1 MNKLKAKIAS
11 VLSLLVVFVG
21 FTTPAFA
28 AVGDQGVD
36 WSVYQGGQGQFG
48 YANDKFAL
56 IQIGGYNANGLYNQH
71 TYSSQ
76 VQSAIAQGKR
86 AHTYVWFDTWGDL
99 GIAKRTMDYFL
110 PKIQTPKGSI
120 VALDVEGGVLA
131 SIPDGYGGYTSTA
144 AEKQA
149 NTETVLYGMRRI
161 RDAGYTPMYYSG
173 KPFTLKHINYD
184 QIIAEFPGSGWI
196 AAYPNY
202 DVTPAPNY
210 NFFPSM
216 DGIGIFQFTSTYVAG
231 GLDGNIDLTGI
242 TDNGYKNGNPSKP
255 NTETPAIDAGKE
267 ADKVKGSAKEVGMTV
282 KVNFSSQN
290 YATGEAIPDWI
301 KGTSYKIIEKSGDKV
316 LLDGIMSWL
325 SVYDVETLDASTA
338 APATNVSQTHIVQY
352 GENLSTIAVQYG
364 TTWQELARINALSNP
379 DIIYQ
384 GQALNVSGGH
394 SVVTSGYCVV
404 EYGDT
409 LSSIAVQF
417 GTTVE
422 RLVSANGIGNPNL
435 IYAGQVLKI

>member
-1 MNKLKAKIAS
+1 MKKIKKTVA
-11 VLSLLVVFVG
+11 VL
-21 FTTPAFA
+21 AFGLGLFSCSSQVLA

-36 WSVYQGGQGQFG
+36 WAVYQGDQGRFG
-48 YANDKFAL
+48 YAHDKFAL
-56 IQIGGYNANGLYNQH
+56 IQIGGYNGNGLYNQH

-76 VQSAIAQGKR
+76 VQSVIAQGKR

-99 GIAKRTMDYFL
+99 GIAKQTMDYFL

-120 VALDVEGGVLA
+120 VALDVEDGVLA

-255 NTETPAIDAGKE
+255 NTETPAIEAGQE
-267 ADKVKGSAKEVGMTV
+267 ADKVKGTNKEIGMTV
-282 KVNFSSQN
+282 KVNFSSSI
-290 YATGEAIPDWI
+290 YATGEVIPDWV
-301 KGTSYKIIEKSGDKV
+301 KGTSYQIIEKSGDKV

-325 SVYDVETLDASTA
+325 SVYDVETLDASTSGPTVNA
-338 APATNVSQTHIVQY
+338 GQTHIVQY
-352 GENLSTIAVQYG
+352 GENLSSIAAKYG
-364 TTWQELARINALSNP
+364 TTWQDLARINALSNP
-379 DIIYQ
+379 SIIYA
-384 GQALNVSGGH
+384 GQTLSVTGGQ
-394 SVVTSGYCVV
+394 SVAKSNYCVV

-409 LSSIAVQF
+409 LSSIAEQF

-422 RLVSANGIGNPNL
+422 HLVSANGISNPDL
-435 IYAGQVLKI
+435 IYSGQVLKF

>member
-1 MNKLKAKIAS
+1 MKKIKKTVA
-11 VLSLLVVFVG
+11 VL
-21 FTTPAFA
+21 AFGLGLFSCSSQVLA

-36 WSVYQGGQGQFG
+36 WAVYQGDQGRFG
-48 YANDKFAL
+48 YAHDKFAL
-56 IQIGGYNANGLYNQH
+56 IQIGGYNGNGLYNQH

-76 VQSAIAQGKR
+76 VQSATAQGKR
-86 AHTYVWFDTWGDL
+86 AHNYVWFDTWGDL
-99 GIAKRTMDYFL
+99 GIAKQTMDYFL

-120 VALDVEGGVLA
+120 VALDVEDGVLA

-216 DGIGIFQFTSTYVAG
+216 EGIGIFQFTSTYVAG

-255 NTETPAIDAGKE
+255 NTETPAIEAGQE

-290 YATGEAIPDWI
+290 YATGEVIPDWV
-301 KGTSYKIIEKSGDKV
+301 KGTSYRIIEKSGDKV

-325 SVYDVETLDASTA
+325 NSRDVETLDASTSG
-338 APATNVSQTHIVQY
+338 PVKSSQTHIVQY
-352 GENLSTIAVQYG
+352 GENLSSIAAKYG
-364 TTWQELARINALSNP
+364 TTWQDLARINALSNP
-379 DIIYQ
+379 SIIYA
-384 GQALNVSGGH
+384 GQTLSVTGGQ
-394 SVVTSGYCVV
+394 SVAKSNYCVV

-409 LSSIAVQF
+409 LSSIAEQF

-422 RLVSANGIGNPNL
+422 RLVSANGISNPDY
-435 IYAGQVLKI
+435 IYAGQVLKF

>member
-21 FTTPAFA
+21 FTSPAFA

-36 WSVYQGGQGQFG
+36 WSVYQGDQGQFG

-202 DVTPAPNY
+202 LVTPTPNY
-210 NFFPSM
+210 NYFPSM
-216 DGIGIFQFTSTYVAG
+216 DDVAIFQFTSTYVAG

-242 TDNGYKNGNPSKP
+242 TDNGYTTNVGQKPTEPVAPS
-255 NTETPAIDAGKE
+255 TPAAP
-267 ADKVKGSAKEVGMTV
+267 SATFSVGNTV
-282 KVNFSSQN
+282 KVKASASN
-290 YATGEAIPDWI
+290 YSTGEAIPAWV
-301 KGTSYKIIEKSGDKV
+301 KGRSYEVIQTANNKV
-316 LLDGIMSWL
+316 LLDGVYSWFNVGDIE
-325 SVYDVETLDASTA
+325 SGTA
-338 APATNVSQTHIVQY
+338 QATPAPPTNVQTH
-352 GENLSTIAVQYG
+352 
-364 TTWQELARINALSNP
+364 
-379 DIIYQ
+379 
-384 GQALNVSGGH
+384 
-394 SVVTSGYCVV
+394 VVKS
-404 EYGDT
+404 GDT
-409 LSSIAVQF
+409 LSGIAAAWGTSYQSLAAYNGISNPNVLSIGQVINYSTGSPVTYTVRSGDNLSVIAQSL
-417 GTTVE
+417 GTTVSH
-422 RLVSANGIGNPNL
+422 LVSANGLSNPNL
-435 IYAGQVLKI
+435 IYPGQVLRY